1 VGLVY
6 SKNEHETPTADGG
19 CEWVIMQMLYW
30 DHYIRQE
37 GRWLF
42 HRRLPCYWY
51 ATDLN
56 KPPVGGHKMRWP
68 DRDHYDGEFH
78 SLFPSWQA
86 FWDHPPID
94 DLPQVAAPAPLE
106 KFLETM
112 RAGMADPSI
121 RTR

>member
-1 VGLVY
+1 
-6 SKNEHETPTADGG
+6 
-19 CEWVIMQMLYW
+19 MQMLYW

-56 KPPVGGHKMRWP
+56 KPPVGDHKMRWP

-86 FWDHPPID
+86 FWDHPPSD
-94 DLPQVAAPAPLE
+94 ALPQVAAPAPLE

>member
-1 VGLVY
+1 
-6 SKNEHETPTADGG
+6 
-19 CEWVIMQMLYW
+19 
-30 DHYIRQE
+30 
-37 GRWLF
+37 
-42 HRRLPCYWY
+42 
-51 ATDLN
+51 
-56 KPPVGGHKMRWP
+56 MRWP

-86 FWDHPPID
+86 FWDQPPGE
-94 DLPQVAAPAPLE
+94 DLPQVAEPAPLE